1 MNGLAMTDQT
11 GQQATSMN
19 DSNFARL
26 SMLFLEDALRPEEAS
41 ELYSVLMADAK
52 RRQQFVDLCMLRC
65 EIDLVLNRRARQAAT
80 LKMSPT
86 IVRFDDKSDPLD
98 TERTIRLAP
107 PPGLLFVAALL
118 ILSLFSGAVILWFA
132 HTPPAS
138 RVVASR
144 NRVSQSPPHRPAA
157 PVAAMITGEFN
168 AHWNTPATANR
179 EVHAGQTLLLKSGL
193 AQLRCSGGA
202 MVTLQGP
209 ATFMMQSPN
218 EILLTHGRMVAKA
231 VGGHFVVHT
240 RNAVVQDLGTWFAVA
255 AERSGKAEVGVFEG
269 KVRVSDRFSG
279 TRLPAGKTLQTGDAV
294 SVTGKVIRPL
304 RQIGWR
310 QQFVTHIGGS
320 PTSLSLVDLLCGGD
334 GSSHLPGS
342 GIDIRT
348 GIAGKLPQIAYYSGN
363 SAFHRVP
370 ALPVVD
376 GCFIP
381 GRGGRQ
387 LIDSAGQRFTFPTT
401 NTSGVFILWAGHA
414 FPAFNAPGT
423 APMSPVLAG
432 VNYAKPGHDL
442 VYMHPN
448 KGITLDLRAI
458 RRLHPGLKLVRF
470 RATVGNTYS
479 GNSTQVQQ
487 SAAIATDIWV
497 IVNGKVRFKRLDFTP
512 RDGAISVNVALHSS
526 DRFLTIADAAVTTDI
541 RNHWVILGD
550 PVFQT
555 AGH

>member
-1 MNGLAMTDQT
+1 MTDQT
-11 GQQATSMN
+11 GQRATSMN

-26 SMLFLEDALRPEEAS
+26 SMLFLEDALSPEEAS

-98 TERTIRLAP
+98 TGRTTRLAP

-118 ILSLFSGAVILWFA
+118 ILSLFSGAIILWFA
-132 HTPPAS
+132 HYPPPSRITAS
-138 RVVASR
+138 RDRAGR
-144 NRVSQSPPHRPAA
+144 RVRQWIPHRPAA
-157 PVAAMITGEFN
+157 PAAAVITGEFN
-168 AHWNTPATANR
+168 AHWNTPATAYSKIR
-179 EVHAGQTLLLKSGL
+179 AGQTLLLKSGL

-202 MVTLQGP
+202 MITLQGP
-209 ATFMMQSPN
+209 ATFMMQSPS
-218 EILLTHGRMVAKA
+218 EILLKQGRVVVKA
-231 VGGHFVVHT
+231 VGGHFVVNT

-255 AERSGKAEVGVFEG
+255 AERSSKAEVGVFEG
-269 KVRVSDRFSG
+269 KVKVSDRVNG
-279 TRLPAGKTLQTGDAV
+279 TRLPAGKTLQTGEAV
-294 SVTGKVIRPL
+294 SVTGKMIRPL

-334 GSSHLPGS
+334 GTSHLPGS

-348 GIAGKLPQIAYYSGN
+348 GIAGKLPQIGYYSGN

-401 NTSGVFILWAGHA
+401 NTSGAFILWAGHA
-414 FPAFNAPGT
+414 FPAFNAPDT

-432 VNYAKPGHDL
+432 VNYAGPGHDL

-448 KGITLDLRAI
+448 KGITLNLRAI

-479 GNSTQVQQ
+479 GNATQVQG
-487 SAAIATDIWV
+487 SAVSATDIWV

-526 DRFLTIADAAVTTDI
+526 DRFLTIADAAATTDI

-550 PVFQT
+550 PIFQT